1 MQVSEIYLSCADNTL
16 VSNIVLIHF
25 KPTFSTATPLEN
37 IKVPQCQALSFLILI
52 FAICFMIILTVISQA
67 MQMTMHPV
75 INKLEACTNNL
86 FLVVS

>member
-37 IKVPQCQALSFLILI
+37 IKVPQGLMPGPLLFNTY
-52 FAICFMIILTVISQA
+52 ICDMFYDNIDCDIASYA
-67 MQMTMHPV
+67 DDNAP
-75 INKLEACTNNL
+75 CD
-86 FLVVS
+86 